1 MMKINCPNQ
10 KGLLSYVIKL
20 FDNLN
25 IDISSAKIHTKMN
38 IINDLFLIEKNGNFC
53 NNTILII
60 KELTE
65 T

>member
-1 MMKINCPNQ
+1 MKINCPNQ

-38 IINDLFLIEKNGNFC
+38 RINDLFLIEKNGNFC
-53 NNTILII
+53 NNRVDTTSLQ
-60 KELTE
+60 ESE
-65 T
+65 